1 MLNIVPHPLL
11 FQSPCIWRG
20 ELLPAGLWGKGN
32 DPSWLGTKTRGRKG
46 LGNREEE
53 ASSQKEGWTV
63 GLAGWEPQIF
73 R

>member
-1 MLNIVPHPLL
+1 MILPGWEPKLGEERA
-11 FQSPCIWRG
+11 WRI
-20 ELLPAGLWGKGN
+20 GK
-32 DPSWLGTKTRGRKG
+32 
-46 LGNREEE
+46 EE